1 MMSKGVMVDGVLCMP
16 GSRAYELMQSKDK
29 VDHNKART
37 LVKFCDECEKAGYEY
52 SAVQRLREKYK
63 EVV

>member
-1 MMSKGVMVDGVLCMP
+1 MP